1 MSVNVQDDFWDAA
14 QWMPEDQAREFVY
27 ALVRFGMTGEE
38 PEPGEPWYPTFV
50 ACKGRVELSVA
61 KQRKARGMAEAR
73 WQGRDGNDEDAT
85 PGQASCADDAKHD
98 ARDEASTMHDGGQAS
113 CTGDGKHDARDEA
126 STMHDGGQAS
136 CTDDAKHRPE
146 SESESE
152 SEKESEKEKEMK
164 GARRARARFSP
175 PSADDVSAY
184 AAERGLDIDAA
195 AFVDFYAAKGWKVG
209 TSPMRDWRAA
219 VRNWC
224 RRDGGRG
231 RPGPSGQAPRGAVR
245 DEYAEL

>member
-85 PGQASCADDAKHD
+85 PDQASCADDAKHD
-98 ARDEASTMHDGGQAS
+98 ARDEASTVHGG
-113 CTGDGKHDARDEA
+113 DA
-126 STMHDGGQAS
+126 STMHDCGQAS
-136 CTDDAKHRPE
+136 CADDAKHRP
-146 SESESE
+146 ESESE

-175 PSADDVSAY
+175 PSVDDVSAY
-184 AAERGLDIDAA
+184 AAGRGLDIDAA
-195 AFVDFYAAKGWKVG
+195 AFVDFYSAKGWKVG